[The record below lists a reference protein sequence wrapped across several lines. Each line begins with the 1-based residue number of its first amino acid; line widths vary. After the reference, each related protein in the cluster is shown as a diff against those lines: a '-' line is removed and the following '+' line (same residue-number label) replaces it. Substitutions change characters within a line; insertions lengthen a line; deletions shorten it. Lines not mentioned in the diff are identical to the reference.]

1 MLHVVAVELQYLTP
15 TEAALLS
22 RFSRKT
28 IYRAIRSGELCA
40 SRPTGTRYLIE
51 MADFI
56 RWVSVGRDRAVPSCA
71 ASELPRPLV
80 PAEVGSLERLR
91 AMENDAA

>member
-1 MLHVVAVELQYLTP
+1 MAVDLQFLTP
-15 TEAALLS
+15 AEAALIS
-22 RFSRKT
+22 RLSRKT
-28 IYRAIRSGELCA
+28 IYRAIRSGYLCA

-51 MADFI
+51 MAEFI
-56 RWVSVGRDRAVPSCA
+56 RWVSTGRGTAVSSDH

-91 AMENDAA
+91 AMEADAA